1 MKQESSTRAVMIY
14 VEISGATVHLQVPS
28 FFPHNHFL
36 SPKKSEERTE
46 RNLFT
51 VFFMM
56 GLSLYAVYL
65 SAGEKKDRSSYAALG
80 STAIL

>member
-1 MKQESSTRAVMIY
+1 MKQESSTRAVIIY
-14 VEISGATVHLQVPS
+14 VDISGALHVPS

-36 SPKKSEERTE
+36 SPKKSEEGTE

-51 VFFMM
+51 VFFFIM